1 MTQINKNSV
10 LKTIY
15 QNIPFK
21 RQLFELIRSVYVP
34 SKSVYRHL
42 FFDGKFKVKVEDDK
56 SFYINH
62 YNTHG
67 FIIEDGL
74 FWVGLGVGR
83 EGYSLRLW
91 TQLSKSSKV
100 VFDVGANTGMYS
112 LLTKS
117 VNPSAAVYGFEPV
130 KRTHDKYAANCKLNN
145 YEVRAEWM
153 AVSDFTGEL
162 TLYDIP
168 EANNY
173 SATLNKEFS
182 DVRHVTHKDTRFE
195 TKVPATT
202 LKDYIEANN
211 ITNIDLMKVDVE
223 MHEPEALR
231 GMGEYLQKFQPTL
244 LIEIFTDELGKQ
256 VQEILKGC
264 NYLFY
269 SIDEDGTTTLQKD
282 IIATDESNYLI
293 CRPEIARSL
302 GLLKV

>member
-1 MTQINKNSV
+1 MQPKESL
-10 LKTIY
+10 LKKIY
-15 QNIPFK
+15 KSIPFK
-21 RQLFELIRSVYVP
+21 RQVFEGLRSVYVP
-34 SKSVYRHL
+34 SKSIYRHL
-42 FFDGKFKVKVEDDK
+42 FFDGKFKVKVENDK

-91 TQLSKSSKV
+91 TTLSKSSTV
-100 VFDVGANTGMYS
+100 VFDIGANTGMYS

-117 VNPSAAVYGFEPV
+117 VNPNAEVFGFEPV
-130 KRTHDKYAANCKLNN
+130 KRTHDKYKANCDLNK
-145 YEVRAEWM
+145 YDVKAEWM

-182 DVRHVTHKDTRFE
+182 DVRHVSHKDTRFE
-195 TKVPATT
+195 AKVKATT
-202 LKDYIEANN
+202 LKDYIEVNN
-211 ITNIDLMKVDVE
+211 ITHIDLMKIDVE

-244 LIEIFTDELGKQ
+244 LIEIFTDTLGKQ
-256 VQEILKGC
+256 VQDILQGC
-264 NYLFY
+264 DYLFY
-269 SIDEDGTTTLQKD
+269 SIDEDGTTTLQQN

-293 CRPEIARSL
+293 CRPEVAKKL
-302 GLLKV
+302 GLFNQ

>member
-1 MTQINKNSV
+1 MQQREGF
-10 LKTIY
+10 LKKIY
-15 QNIPFK
+15 KLIPLK
-21 RQLFELIRSVYVP
+21 RQMFEALRSVYVP
-34 SKSVYRHL
+34 SKSIYRHL
-42 FFDGKFKVKVEDDK
+42 FFDGKFKVKVEKDS

-74 FWVGLGVGR
+74 FWLGLGVGR

-91 TQLSKSSKV
+91 TELSKQSEV
-100 VFDVGANTGMYS
+100 VFDIGANTGMYS

-117 VNPSAAVYGFEPV
+117 VNPNAQVFGFEPV
-130 KRTHDKYAANCKLNN
+130 KRTYDKFQANCDINKFDVKC
-145 YEVRAEWM
+145 EFM

-182 DVRHVTHKDTRFE
+182 DVRHQTHIDTRFE
-195 TKVPATT
+195 AKVKATT
-202 LKDYIEANN
+202 LKDYIESNN
-211 ITNIDLMKVDVE
+211 ISKIDLMKVDVE

-244 LIEIFTDELGKQ
+244 LIEIFTDKLGKE

-264 NYLFY
+264 DYLYY
-269 SIDEDGTTTLQKD
+269 SIDEEGKTELQKE

-293 CRPEIARSL
+293 CRPEVAKSL
-302 GLLKV
+302 GLLKS